1 MRLKLN
7 FRGPRLGTKLALMGL
22 ALLVVPWFSYL
33 QLVEMERLLI
43 QGQSQAQLLTAEG
56 ISTLFNGR
64 EDLFNDLPVTLEDF
78 EALYAEPL
86 ENTIRLD
93 GDAEDWGKASEQE
106 YLAFGSGDWQDS
118 DFRLLLGERSDY
130 LYVHMHIKDE
140 QLVYRDPDFLRLDN
154 ADHIRLN
161 YIGAGGEDGR
171 MSLVFGATNVLT
183 GFAMDEQWRY
193 AATGDA
199 DNRVQGVL
207 RPLTVAGVGAADGGP
222 SQEVALEFRIP
233 LSLLG
238 SRQYFGL
245 TFVDVDD
252 PLQRQVVRST
262 QTLPKEANQNFN
274 LVVLRTPEVR
284 NIVQG
289 LGYSGAKILV
299 IDSLQRVRAEVGATR
314 KPTSEDESGLQFGMV
329 TRQLTVAGDFIGSL
343 SQQLLNTAPDPG
355 TGQTEASVNQRERAV
370 EVSLAGDPIALR
382 NPVSTNEELIL
393 AAHPIVSADQV
404 IGTVVVEQNIDDILR
419 FQRTAL
425 EQVLLLTLLSLL
437 AIFLALIAFAGRLAW
452 RIRNLRQEASSAIDA
467 RGRLRRGGLS
477 NEMNAGDEIG
487 DLARSVSN
495 MLEKLK
501 QHNGFLENMP
511 RTLRH
516 EINNPLNTLSTSLQ
530 NLAEEH
536 PGIDSSKYLESA
548 KRGVHRIGSIVQ
560 NLADAANL
568 EEALEAEELEE
579 IDLNELLAS
588 YVANCGASHDKV
600 SFEYSGSNNPAI
612 VLVSDFRI
620 EQMLDKL
627 VDNAVDFH
635 RSDTP
640 IRVHLECFGD
650 IVQIAVANRGPA
662 LPEAKLQ
669 SIFDSMVSHRG
680 PDNRLHFG
688 LGLHVVRIIAEH
700 HGGTAMAVNLEDRSG
715 VALLIRLP
723 LVNPI
728 LDGAPIRAESRGNAG

>member
-314 KPTSEDESGLQFGMV
+314 KPTSEEESGLQFGMV

-467 RGRLRRGGLS
+467 RGRLRRGGLL

-588 YVANCGASHDKV
+588 YVANCGASHNKV

>member
-1 MRLKLN
+1 MAFKLN

-64 EDLFNDLPVTLEDF
+64 EDLFNDLPVALEDF
-78 EALYAEPL
+78 EPLYAQPL

-93 GDAEDWGKASEQE
+93 ASADDWGQTDDRN
-106 YLAFGSGDWQDS
+106 YLQFGTSSGNQDA
-118 DFRLLLGERSDY
+118 DFTLMLGERSDY
-130 LYVHMHIKDE
+130 LYAHMRVQDNR
-140 QLVYRDPDFLRLDN
+140 LVYRDPDYLRLDN

-161 YIGAGGEDGR
+161 FIGADGRDGR
-171 MSLVFGATNVLT
+171 MSLVFDPSDVVT
-183 GFAMDEQWRY
+183 GFSMDEQWRY
-193 AATGDA
+193 AATGSA
-199 DNRVQGVL
+199 DNRIQGVL
-207 RPLTVAGVGAADGGP
+207 RRVEGVNA
-222 SQEVALEFRIP
+222 VALEFRIP

-245 TFVDVDD
+245 TYVDVDD
-252 PLQRQVVRST
+252 ELQRDILRVT
-262 QTLPKEANQNFN
+262 QTLPPEATQSFN

-289 LGYSGAKILV
+289 LGYSGAKIVV
-299 IDSLQRVRAEVGATR
+299 IDNQRRVRAEVGATR
-314 KPTSEDESGLQFGMV
+314 LAAVEDDSSTQMGSL
-329 TRQLTVAGDFIGSL
+329 TRQLTRVGDFIRAFFVSL
-343 SQQLLNTAPDPG
+343 SGEPGAPDG
-355 TGQTEASVNQRERAV
+355 VGGDAGEAEDESPSDRAIRL
-370 EVSLAGDPIALR
+370 SLQGDPIALR
-382 NPVSTNEELIL
+382 NPLVSGEEIIL
-393 AAHPIVSADQV
+393 AAHPIVSSDQV
-404 IGTVVVEQNIDDILR
+404 IGTVIVEQNIDDILR

-425 EQVLLLTLLSLL
+425 EQVLLLSLLSLF

-452 RIRNLRQEASSAIDA
+452 RIRNLRREASAAIDV
-467 RGRLRRGGLS
+467 RGRLRRGGLL

-501 QHNGFLENMP
+501 QHNSFLENMP

-530 NLAEEH
+530 NLADEH
-536 PGIDSSKYLESA
+536 PGIDDSKYLESA
-548 KRGVHRIGSIVQ
+548 KRGVNRIGSIVQ

-568 EEALEAEELEE
+568 EEALEAEELEN

-588 YVANCGASHDKV
+588 YVANCGSSHVGV
-600 SFEYSGSNNPAI
+600 SFQYKGSPAP
-612 VLVSDFRI
+612 VHALVSDFRI

-627 VDNAVDFH
+627 IDNAVDFH
-635 RSDTP
+635 RVGTP
-640 IRVHLECFGD
+640 IRVQLECYGD
-650 IVQIAVANRGPA
+650 LLQIVVANRGAA
-662 LPEAKLQ
+662 LSEERLHT
-669 SIFDSMVSHRG
+669 IFDSMVSHRG

-700 HGGTAMAVNLEDRSG
+700 HGGTVSAINLADASG
-715 VALLIRLP
+715 VAFIVRLP
-723 LVNPI
+723 MANSLSDRMGDQAPI
-728 LDGAPIRAESRGNAG
+728 LTAER

>member
-1 MRLKLN
+1 MAFKLN

-64 EDLFNDLPVTLEDF
+64 EDLFNDLPVALEDF
-78 EALYAEPL
+78 EPLYAQPL

-93 GDAEDWGKASEQE
+93 GSADDWGQTDDRN
-106 YLAFGSGDWQDS
+106 YLQFGTSSGNQDA
-118 DFRLLLGERSDY
+118 DFTLMLGERSDY
-130 LYVHMHIKDE
+130 LYAHMRVQDNR
-140 QLVYRDPDFLRLDN
+140 LVYRDPDYLRLDN

-161 YIGAGGEDGR
+161 FIGADGRDGR
-171 MSLVFGATNVLT
+171 MSLVFDPSNVVT
-183 GFAMDEQWRY
+183 GFSMDEQWRY
-193 AATGDA
+193 AATGSA
-199 DNRVQGVL
+199 DNRIQGVL
-207 RPLTVAGVGAADGGP
+207 RRVEGMNAV
-222 SQEVALEFRIP
+222 VLEFRIP

-245 TFVDVDD
+245 TYVDVDD
-252 PLQRQVVRST
+252 ELQRDILRVT
-262 QTLPKEANQNFN
+262 QTLPPEATQSFN

-289 LGYSGAKILV
+289 LGYSGAKIVV
-299 IDSLQRVRAEVGATR
+299 IDNQRRVRAEVGATR
-314 KPTSEDESGLQFGMV
+314 LAAVEDDSSTQMGSL
-329 TRQLTVAGDFIGSL
+329 TRQLTRVGDFIRAFFVSL
-343 SQQLLNTAPDPG
+343 SGEPVALDGIGGDAG
-355 TGQTEASVNQRERAV
+355 EAEDESPSDRAIRL
-370 EVSLAGDPIALR
+370 SLQGDPIALR
-382 NPVSTNEELIL
+382 NPLVSGEEIIL
-393 AAHPIVSADQV
+393 AAHPIVSSDQV
-404 IGTVVVEQNIDDILR
+404 IGTVIVEQNIDDILR

-425 EQVLLLTLLSLL
+425 EQVLLLSLLSLF

-452 RIRNLRQEASSAIDA
+452 RIRNLRREASAAIDV
-467 RGRLRRGGLS
+467 RGRLRRGGLL

-501 QHNGFLENMP
+501 QHNSFLENMP

-530 NLAEEH
+530 NLADEH
-536 PGIDSSKYLESA
+536 PGIDDSKYLESA
-548 KRGVHRIGSIVQ
+548 KRGVNRIGSIVQ

-568 EEALEAEELEE
+568 EEALEAEELEN

-588 YVANCGASHDKV
+588 YVANCGSSHVGV
-600 SFEYSGSNNPAI
+600 SFQYKGSPAP
-612 VLVSDFRI
+612 VHALVSDFRI

-627 VDNAVDFH
+627 IDNAVDFH
-635 RSDTP
+635 RAGTP
-640 IRVHLECFGD
+640 IRVQLECYGD
-650 IVQIAVANRGPA
+650 LLQIVVANRGAA
-662 LPEAKLQ
+662 LSEERLHT
-669 SIFDSMVSHRG
+669 IFDSMVSHRG

-700 HGGTAMAVNLEDRSG
+700 HGGTVSAINLADASG
-715 VALLIRLP
+715 VAFVVRLP
-723 LVNPI
+723 MANSLGDRMGDQAPI
-728 LDGAPIRAESRGNAG
+728 LTAER

>member
-1 MRLKLN
+1 MAFKLN

-64 EDLFNDLPVTLEDF
+64 EDLFNDLPVALEDF
-78 EALYAEPL
+78 EPLYAQPL

-93 GDAEDWGKASEQE
+93 GSADDWGQTDDRN
-106 YLAFGSGDWQDS
+106 YLQFGTSSGNQDA
-118 DFRLLLGERSDY
+118 DFTLMLGERSDY
-130 LYVHMHIKDE
+130 LYAHMRVQDNR
-140 QLVYRDPDFLRLDN
+140 LVYRDPDYLRLDN

-161 YIGAGGEDGR
+161 FIGADGRDGR
-171 MSLVFGATNVLT
+171 MSLVFDPSDVVT
-183 GFAMDEQWRY
+183 GFSMDEQWRY
-193 AATGDA
+193 AATGSA
-199 DNRVQGVL
+199 DNRIQGVL
-207 RPLTVAGVGAADGGP
+207 RRVEGMNAV
-222 SQEVALEFRIP
+222 VLEFRIP

-245 TFVDVDD
+245 TYVDVDD
-252 PLQRQVVRST
+252 ELQRDILRVT
-262 QTLPKEANQNFN
+262 QTLPPEATQSFN

-289 LGYSGAKILV
+289 LGYSGAKIVV
-299 IDSLQRVRAEVGATR
+299 IDNQRRVRAEVGATR
-314 KPTSEDESGLQFGMV
+314 LAAVEDDSSTQMGSL
-329 TRQLTVAGDFIGSL
+329 TRQLTRVGDFIRAFFVSL
-343 SQQLLNTAPDPG
+343 SGEPVAPDG
-355 TGQTEASVNQRERAV
+355 IGGDAGEAEDESPSDRAIRL
-370 EVSLAGDPIALR
+370 SLQGDPIALR
-382 NPVSTNEELIL
+382 NPLVTGEEIIL
-393 AAHPIVSADQV
+393 AAHPIVSSDQV
-404 IGTVVVEQNIDDILR
+404 IGTVIVEQNIDDILR

-425 EQVLLLTLLSLL
+425 EQVLLLSLLSLF

-452 RIRNLRQEASSAIDA
+452 RIRNLRREASAAIDV
-467 RGRLRRGGLS
+467 RGRLRRGGLL

-501 QHNGFLENMP
+501 QHNSFLENMP

-530 NLAEEH
+530 NLADEH
-536 PGIDSSKYLESA
+536 PGIDDSKYLESA
-548 KRGVHRIGSIVQ
+548 KRGVNRIGSIVQ

-568 EEALEAEELEE
+568 EEALEAEELEN

-588 YVANCGASHDKV
+588 YVANCGSSHVGV
-600 SFEYSGSNNPAI
+600 SFQYKGSPAP
-612 VLVSDFRI
+612 VHALVSDFRI

-627 VDNAVDFH
+627 IDNAVDFH
-635 RSDTP
+635 RAGTP
-640 IRVHLECFGD
+640 IRVQLECYGD
-650 IVQIAVANRGPA
+650 LLQIVVANRGAA
-662 LPEAKLQ
+662 LSEERLHT
-669 SIFDSMVSHRG
+669 IFDSMVSHRG

-700 HGGTAMAVNLEDRSG
+700 HGGTVSAINLADASG
-715 VALLIRLP
+715 VAFVVRLP
-723 LVNPI
+723 MANSLGDRMGDQAPI
-728 LDGAPIRAESRGNAG
+728 LTAER

>member
-1 MRLKLN
+1 MAFKLN

-64 EDLFNDLPVTLEDF
+64 EDLFNDLPVALEDF
-78 EALYAEPL
+78 EPLYAQPL

-93 GDAEDWGKASEQE
+93 GSADDWGQTDDRD
-106 YLAFGSGDWQDS
+106 YLQFGSSSGDQDA
-118 DFRLLLGERSDY
+118 DFTLMLGERSDY
-130 LYVHMHIKDE
+130 LYAHMRVQDSR
-140 QLVYRDPDFLRLDN
+140 LVYRDPDYLRLDN

-161 YIGAGGEDGR
+161 FIGADGRDGR
-171 MSLVFGATNVLT
+171 MSLVFDPSDVVT
-183 GFAMDEQWRY
+183 GFSMDEQWRY
-193 AATGDA
+193 AATGSA
-199 DNRVQGVL
+199 DNRIQGVL
-207 RPLTVAGVGAADGGP
+207 RRVEGVNA
-222 SQEVALEFRIP
+222 VVVEFRIP

-245 TFVDVDD
+245 TYVDVDD
-252 PLQRQVVRST
+252 ELQRDILRVT
-262 QTLPKEANQNFN
+262 QTLPPEATQSFN

-289 LGYSGAKILV
+289 LGYSGAKIVV
-299 IDSLQRVRAEVGATR
+299 IDNQRRVRAEVGATR
-314 KPTSEDESGLQFGMV
+314 LAVVEDDSPTQMGSL
-329 TRQLTVAGDFIGSL
+329 TRQLTRVGDFIRTFFVSL
-343 SQQLLNTAPDPG
+343 SGEPVKSNG
-355 TGQTEASVNQRERAV
+355 IGGVVGEAEDESPSDRAIRL
-370 EVSLAGDPIALR
+370 SLQGDPIALR
-382 NPVSTNEELIL
+382 NPLVSGEEIIL
-393 AAHPIVSADQV
+393 AAHPIVSSDQV
-404 IGTVVVEQNIDDILR
+404 IGTVIVEQNIDDILR

-425 EQVLLLTLLSLL
+425 EQVLLLSLLSLF

-452 RIRNLRQEASSAIDA
+452 RIRNLRQEASAAIDV
-467 RGRLRRGGLS
+467 RGRLRRGGLL

-501 QHNGFLENMP
+501 QHNSFLENMP

-530 NLAEEH
+530 NLADEH
-536 PGIDSSKYLESA
+536 PGIDDSKYLESA
-548 KRGVHRIGSIVQ
+548 KRGVNRIGAIVQ

-568 EEALEAEELEE
+568 EEALEAEELEN

-588 YVANCGASHDKV
+588 YVANCGSSHAGV
-600 SFEYSGSNNPAI
+600 SFQYKGSPAP
-612 VLVSDFRI
+612 VHALVSDFRI

-627 VDNAVDFH
+627 IDNAVDFH
-635 RSDTP
+635 RAGTP
-640 IRVHLECFGD
+640 IRVQLECYGD
-650 IVQIAVANRGPA
+650 LLQIVVANRGAA
-662 LPEAKLQ
+662 LSQERLRT
-669 SIFDSMVSHRG
+669 IFDSMVSHRG

-700 HGGTAMAVNLEDRSG
+700 HGGTVSAVNLADASG
-715 VALLIRLP
+715 VAFVVRLP
-723 LVNPI
+723 LSEALGDRMGDQSPI
-728 LDGAPIRAESRGNAG
+728 LTAER

>member
-1 MRLKLN
+1 MAFKLN

-64 EDLFNDLPVTLEDF
+64 EDLFNDLPVALEDF
-78 EALYAEPL
+78 EPLYAQPL

-93 GDAEDWGKASEQE
+93 GSADDWGQTDDRN
-106 YLAFGSGDWQDS
+106 YLQFGTSSGNQDA
-118 DFRLLLGERSDY
+118 DFTLMLGERSDY
-130 LYVHMHIKDE
+130 LYAHMRVQDNR
-140 QLVYRDPDFLRLDN
+140 LVYRDPDYLRLDN

-161 YIGAGGEDGR
+161 FIGADGRDGR
-171 MSLVFGATNVLT
+171 MSLVFDPSDVVT
-183 GFAMDEQWRY
+183 GFSMDEQWRY
-193 AATGDA
+193 AATGSA
-199 DNRVQGVL
+199 DNRIQGVL
-207 RPLTVAGVGAADGGP
+207 RRVEGMNAV
-222 SQEVALEFRIP
+222 VLEFRIP

-245 TFVDVDD
+245 TYVDVDD
-252 PLQRQVVRST
+252 ELQRDILRVT
-262 QTLPKEANQNFN
+262 QTLPPEATQSFN

-289 LGYSGAKILV
+289 LGYSGAKIVV
-299 IDSLQRVRAEVGATR
+299 IDNQRRVRAEVGATR
-314 KPTSEDESGLQFGMV
+314 LAAVEDDSSTQMGSL
-329 TRQLTVAGDFIGSL
+329 TRQLTRVGDFIRRFFVSL
-343 SQQLLNTAPDPG
+343 SGEPVAPDG
-355 TGQTEASVNQRERAV
+355 IGGDAGEAEDESPSDRAIRL
-370 EVSLAGDPIALR
+370 SLQGDPIALR
-382 NPVSTNEELIL
+382 NPLVSGEEIIL
-393 AAHPIVSADQV
+393 AAHPIVSSDQV
-404 IGTVVVEQNIDDILR
+404 IGTVIVEQNIDDILR

-425 EQVLLLTLLSLL
+425 EQVLLLSLLSLF

-452 RIRNLRQEASSAIDA
+452 RIRNLRREASAAIDV
-467 RGRLRRGGLS
+467 RGRLRRGGLL

-501 QHNGFLENMP
+501 QHNSFLENMP

-530 NLAEEH
+530 NLADEH
-536 PGIDSSKYLESA
+536 PGIDDSKYLESA
-548 KRGVHRIGSIVQ
+548 KRGVNRIGSIVQ

-568 EEALEAEELEE
+568 EEALEAEELEN

-588 YVANCGASHDKV
+588 YVANCGSSHVGV
-600 SFEYSGSNNPAI
+600 SFQYKGSPAP
-612 VLVSDFRI
+612 VHALVSDFRI

-627 VDNAVDFH
+627 IDNAVDFH
-635 RSDTP
+635 RTGTP
-640 IRVHLECFGD
+640 IRVQLECYGD
-650 IVQIAVANRGPA
+650 LLQIVVANRGAA
-662 LPEAKLQ
+662 LSEERLHT
-669 SIFDSMVSHRG
+669 IFDSMVSHRG

-700 HGGTAMAVNLEDRSG
+700 HGGTVSAINLADASG
-715 VALLIRLP
+715 VAFVVRLP
-723 LVNPI
+723 MANSLGDRMGDQAPI
-728 LDGAPIRAESRGNAG
+728 LTAER

>member
-1 MRLKLN
+1 MKLKLN
-7 FRGPRLGTKLALMGL
+7 LRGPRLGTKLALMGL

-64 EDLFNDLPVTLEDF
+64 EDLFNDLPVNLEDF
-78 EALYAEPL
+78 EPLYAQPL
-86 ENTIRLD
+86 GNTIRLD
-93 GDAEDWGKASEQE
+93 GSAEDWGKGAEQE
-106 YLAFGSGDWQDS
+106 ALTFGSGSWQDS
-118 DFRLLLGERSDY
+118 DLQLLLGERSDF
-130 LYVHMHIKDE
+130 LYVHMRIKDDR
-140 QLVYRDPDFLRLDN
+140 LVYRNPEFLRLDN

-161 YIGAGGEDGR
+161 YIGAGGEEGR
-171 MSLVFGATNVLT
+171 MALVFEDSNVIT

-207 RPLTVAGVGAADGGP
+207 RRQPAATEGSTTNALPRELT
-222 SQEVALEFRIP
+222 LEFRIP

-238 SRQYFGL
+238 SRQFFGL

-314 KPTSEDESGLQFGMV
+314 KSSPADDNDLRFGAV
-329 TRQLTVAGDFIGSL
+329 TRQLTAAGDFIGSL
-343 SQQLLNTAPDPG
+343 LHTAAAQESQ
-355 TGQTEASVNQRERAV
+355 ASEPNNQREKAV
-370 EVSLAGDPIALR
+370 RVSLAGDPIALR
-382 NPVSTNEELIL
+382 NPVSNNEELIL

-404 IGTVVVEQNIDDILR
+404 IGAVIVEQNIDDILR
-419 FQRTAL
+419 FQRSAL

-452 RIRNLRQEASSAIDA
+452 RIRNLRREASSAIDA
-467 RGRLRRGGLS
+467 RGRLRRGRLL
-477 NEMNAGDEIG
+477 NEMNSGDEIG

-530 NLAEEH
+530 NLADEH
-536 PGIDSSKYLESA
+536 PSIDSSKYLESA
-548 KRGVHRIGSIVQ
+548 KRGVNRIGAIVQ

-579 IDLNELLAS
+579 IDLNLLLSS
-588 YVANCGASHDKV
+588 YVANCDASHTGV
-600 SFEYSGSNNPAI
+600 SFQYSGTDAPAL
-612 VLVSDFRI
+612 VLVSDFRV

-640 IRVHLECFGD
+640 IRVHLECYGD
-650 IVQIAVANRGPA
+650 IAQIAVANRGPA

-700 HGGTAMAVNLEDRSG
+700 HGGTAMAMNLEDRSG
-715 VALLIRLP
+715 VVLLIRLP
-723 LVNPI
+723 LVTPM
-728 LDGAPIRAESRGNAG
+728 LGSAPITSEPRDSAA

>member
-1 MRLKLN
+1 MAFKLN

-64 EDLFNDLPVTLEDF
+64 EDLFNDLPVALEDF
-78 EALYAEPL
+78 EPLYAQPL

-93 GDAEDWGKASEQE
+93 GSADDWGQTDDRN
-106 YLAFGSGDWQDS
+106 YLQFGTSSGNQDA
-118 DFRLLLGERSDY
+118 DFTLMLGERSDY
-130 LYVHMHIKDE
+130 LYAHMRVQDNR
-140 QLVYRDPDFLRLDN
+140 LVYRDPDYLRLDN

-161 YIGAGGEDGR
+161 FIGADGRDGR
-171 MSLVFGATNVLT
+171 MSLVFDPSDVVT
-183 GFAMDEQWRY
+183 GFSMDEQWRY
-193 AATGDA
+193 AATGSA
-199 DNRVQGVL
+199 DNRIQGVL
-207 RPLTVAGVGAADGGP
+207 RRVEGVNA
-222 SQEVALEFRIP
+222 VALEFRIP

-245 TFVDVDD
+245 TYVDVDD
-252 PLQRQVVRST
+252 ELQRDILRVT
-262 QTLPKEANQNFN
+262 QTLPPEATQSFN

-289 LGYSGAKILV
+289 LGYSGAKIVV
-299 IDSLQRVRAEVGATR
+299 IDNQRRVRAEVGATR
-314 KPTSEDESGLQFGMV
+314 RAAVEDDSSTQMGSL
-329 TRQLTVAGDFIGSL
+329 TRQLTRVGDFIRAFFVSL
-343 SQQLLNTAPDPG
+343 SGEPGAPDG
-355 TGQTEASVNQRERAV
+355 VGGDAGEAEDESPSDRAIRL
-370 EVSLAGDPIALR
+370 SLQGDPIALR
-382 NPVSTNEELIL
+382 NPLVSGEEIIL
-393 AAHPIVSADQV
+393 AAHPIVSSDQV
-404 IGTVVVEQNIDDILR
+404 IGTVIVEQNIDDILR

-425 EQVLLLTLLSLL
+425 EQVLLLSLLSLF

-452 RIRNLRQEASSAIDA
+452 RIRNLRREASAAIDV
-467 RGRLRRGGLS
+467 RGRLRRGGLL

-501 QHNGFLENMP
+501 QHNSFLENMP

-530 NLAEEH
+530 NLADEH
-536 PGIDSSKYLESA
+536 PGIDDSKYLESA
-548 KRGVHRIGSIVQ
+548 KRGVNRIGSIVQ

-568 EEALEAEELEE
+568 EEALEAEELEN

-588 YVANCGASHDKV
+588 YVANCGSSHVGV
-600 SFEYSGSNNPAI
+600 SFQYKGSPAP
-612 VLVSDFRI
+612 VHALVSDFRI

-627 VDNAVDFH
+627 IDNAVDFH
-635 RSDTP
+635 RAGTP
-640 IRVHLECFGD
+640 IRVQLECYGD
-650 IVQIAVANRGPA
+650 LLQIVVANRGAA
-662 LPEAKLQ
+662 LSEERLHT
-669 SIFDSMVSHRG
+669 IFDSMVSHRG

-700 HGGTAMAVNLEDRSG
+700 HGGTVSANNLADASG
-715 VALLIRLP
+715 VAFVVRLP
-723 LVNPI
+723 MANSLSDRMGDQAPI
-728 LDGAPIRAESRGNAG
+728 LTAER

>member
-1 MRLKLN
+1 MAFKLN

-64 EDLFNDLPVTLEDF
+64 EDLFNDLPVALEDF
-78 EALYAEPL
+78 EPLYAQPL
-86 ENTIRLD
+86 GNTIRLD
-93 GDAEDWGKASEQE
+93 GSADDWGQTDDRN
-106 YLAFGSGDWQDS
+106 YLQFGTSSGDQDS
-118 DFRLLLGERSDY
+118 DFALMLGERSDY
-130 LYVHMHIKDE
+130 LYAHMRVQDNR
-140 QLVYRDPDFLRLDN
+140 LVYRDPDYLRLDN

-161 YIGAGGEDGR
+161 FIGADGRDGR
-171 MSLVFGATNVLT
+171 MSLVFDQSDVVT
-183 GFAMDEQWRY
+183 GFSMDEQWRY
-193 AATGDA
+193 AATGSA
-199 DNRVQGVL
+199 DNRIQGVL
-207 RPLTVAGVGAADGGP
+207 RRVEGVNV
-222 SQEVALEFRIP
+222 VALEFRIP

-245 TFVDVDD
+245 TYVDVDD
-252 PLQRQVVRST
+252 ELQRDILRVT
-262 QTLPKEANQNFN
+262 QTLPPEATQSFN

-289 LGYSGAKILV
+289 LGYSGAKIVV
-299 IDSLQRVRAEVGATR
+299 IDNQRRVRAEVGATR
-314 KPTSEDESGLQFGMV
+314 LAAVEDDSSTQIGSL
-329 TRQLTVAGDFIGSL
+329 TRQLTRVGDFIRTFFISL
-343 SQQLLNTAPDPG
+343 SGEPVAPDG
-355 TGQTEASVNQRERAV
+355 IGGEASEAEDESASDRAIRL
-370 EVSLAGDPIALR
+370 SLQGDPIALR
-382 NPVSTNEELIL
+382 NPLVSGEEIIL
-393 AAHPIVSADQV
+393 AAHPIVSSDQV
-404 IGTVVVEQNIDDILR
+404 IGTVIVEQNIDDILR

-425 EQVLLLTLLSLL
+425 EQVLLLSLLSLF

-452 RIRNLRQEASSAIDA
+452 RIRNLRREASAAIDV
-467 RGRLRRGGLS
+467 RGRLRRGGLL

-501 QHNGFLENMP
+501 QHNSFLENMP

-530 NLAEEH
+530 NLADEH
-536 PGIDSSKYLESA
+536 PDIDDSKYLESA
-548 KRGVHRIGSIVQ
+548 KRGVNRIGSIVQ

-568 EEALEAEELEE
+568 EEALEAEEFEN

-588 YVANCGASHDKV
+588 YVANCGSSHVGV
-600 SFEYSGSNNPAI
+600 SFQYKGSLAP
-612 VLVSDFRI
+612 VHSLVSDFRI

-627 VDNAVDFH
+627 IDNAVDFH
-635 RSDTP
+635 RAGTP
-640 IRVHLECFGD
+640 IRVQLECYGD
-650 IVQIAVANRGPA
+650 LLQIVVANRGAA
-662 LPEAKLQ
+662 LSEERLHT
-669 SIFDSMVSHRG
+669 IFDSMVSHRG

-700 HGGTAMAVNLEDRSG
+700 HGGTVSALNLGDASG
-715 VALLIRLP
+715 VAFIVRLP
-723 LVNPI
+723 LANALGDRTGDQAPI
-728 LDGAPIRAESRGNAG
+728 LTTER

>member
-1 MRLKLN
+1 MAFKLN

-64 EDLFNDLPVTLEDF
+64 EDLFNDLPVALEDF
-78 EALYAEPL
+78 EPLYAQPL

-93 GDAEDWGKASEQE
+93 GSADDWGQTDDRN
-106 YLAFGSGDWQDS
+106 YLQFGTSSGNQDA
-118 DFRLLLGERSDY
+118 DFTLMLGERSDY
-130 LYVHMHIKDE
+130 LYAHMRVQDNR
-140 QLVYRDPDFLRLDN
+140 LVYRDPDYLRLDN

-161 YIGAGGEDGR
+161 FIGADGRDGR
-171 MSLVFGATNVLT
+171 MSLVFDPSDVVT
-183 GFAMDEQWRY
+183 GFSMDEQWRY
-193 AATGDA
+193 AATGSA
-199 DNRVQGVL
+199 DNRIQGVL
-207 RPLTVAGVGAADGGP
+207 RRVEGMNAV
-222 SQEVALEFRIP
+222 VLEFRIP

-245 TFVDVDD
+245 TYVDVDD
-252 PLQRQVVRST
+252 ELQRDILRVT
-262 QTLPKEANQNFN
+262 QTLPPEATQSFN

-289 LGYSGAKILV
+289 LGYSGAKIVV
-299 IDSLQRVRAEVGATR
+299 IDNQRRVRAEVGATR
-314 KPTSEDESGLQFGMV
+314 LAAVEDDSSTQMGSL
-329 TRQLTVAGDFIGSL
+329 TRQLTRVGDFIRRFFVSL
-343 SQQLLNTAPDPG
+343 SGEPVAPDG
-355 TGQTEASVNQRERAV
+355 VGGDAGEAEDESPSDRAIRL
-370 EVSLAGDPIALR
+370 SLQGDPIALR
-382 NPVSTNEELIL
+382 NPLVSGEEIIL
-393 AAHPIVSADQV
+393 AAHPIVSSDQV
-404 IGTVVVEQNIDDILR
+404 IGTVIVEQNIDDILR

-425 EQVLLLTLLSLL
+425 EQVLLLSLLSLF

-452 RIRNLRQEASSAIDA
+452 RIRNLRREASAAIDV
-467 RGRLRRGGLS
+467 RGRLRRGGLL

-501 QHNGFLENMP
+501 QHNSFLENMP

-530 NLAEEH
+530 NLADEH
-536 PGIDSSKYLESA
+536 PGIDDSKYLESA
-548 KRGVHRIGSIVQ
+548 KRGVNRIGSIVQ

-568 EEALEAEELEE
+568 EEALEAEELEN

-588 YVANCGASHDKV
+588 YVANCGSSHVGV
-600 SFEYSGSNNPAI
+600 SFQYKGSPAP
-612 VLVSDFRI
+612 VHALVSDFRI

-627 VDNAVDFH
+627 IDNAVDFH
-635 RSDTP
+635 RVGTP
-640 IRVHLECFGD
+640 IRVQLECYGD
-650 IVQIAVANRGPA
+650 LLQIVVANRGAA
-662 LPEAKLQ
+662 LSEERLHT
-669 SIFDSMVSHRG
+669 IFDSMVSHRG

-700 HGGTAMAVNLEDRSG
+700 HGGTVSAINLADASG
-715 VALLIRLP
+715 VAFVVRLP
-723 LVNPI
+723 IADSLSDRVGDQAPI
-728 LDGAPIRAESRGNAG
+728 LTAER

>member
-1 MRLKLN
+1 
-7 FRGPRLGTKLALMGL
+7 MGL

-314 KPTSEDESGLQFGMV
+314 KPTSEEESGLQFGMV

-467 RGRLRRGGLS
+467 RGRLRRGGLL

-662 LPEAKLQ
+662 LPEAKLL

-728 LDGAPIRAESRGNAG
+728 LGGYPIRAESRGNAS

>member
-1 MRLKLN
+1 MAFKLN
-7 FRGPRLGTKLALMGL
+7 FRGPKLGTKLALMGL

-64 EDLFNDLPVTLEDF
+64 EDLFNDLPVALEDF
-78 EALYAEPL
+78 EPLYAQPL

-93 GDAEDWGKASEQE
+93 GSADDWGQTDDRN
-106 YLAFGSGDWQDS
+106 YLQFGTSSRDQDA
-118 DFRLLLGERSDY
+118 DFALMLGERSDY
-130 LYVHMHIKDE
+130 LYAHMRVQDNR
-140 QLVYRDPDFLRLDN
+140 LVYRDPDYLRLDN

-161 YIGAGGEDGR
+161 FIGADGRDGR
-171 MSLVFGATNVLT
+171 MSLVFDPSDVVT
-183 GFAMDEQWRY
+183 GFSMDEQWRY
-193 AATGDA
+193 AATGSA
-199 DNRVQGVL
+199 DNRIQGVL
-207 RPLTVAGVGAADGGP
+207 RRVEGVNV
-222 SQEVALEFRIP
+222 VALEFRIP

-245 TFVDVDD
+245 TYVDVDD
-252 PLQRQVVRST
+252 ELQRDILRVT
-262 QTLPKEANQNFN
+262 QTLPPEATQSFN

-289 LGYSGAKILV
+289 LGYSGAKIVV
-299 IDSLQRVRAEVGATR
+299 IDNQRRVRAEVGATR
-314 KPTSEDESGLQFGMV
+314 LAAVEDDSSTQMGSL
-329 TRQLTVAGDFIGSL
+329 TRQLTRVGDFIRTFFVSL
-343 SQQLLNTAPDPG
+343 SSEPVASDG
-355 TGQTEASVNQRERAV
+355 IGDEASQAEDESPSDRAIRL
-370 EVSLAGDPIALR
+370 SLQGDPIALR
-382 NPVSTNEELIL
+382 NPLVSGEEIIL
-393 AAHPIVSADQV
+393 AAHPIVSSDQV
-404 IGTVVVEQNIDDILR
+404 IGTVIVEQNIDDILR

-425 EQVLLLTLLSLL
+425 EQVLLLSLLSLF

-452 RIRNLRQEASSAIDA
+452 RIRNLRQEASAAIDV
-467 RGRLRRGGLS
+467 RGRLRRGGLL

-501 QHNGFLENMP
+501 QHNSFLENMP

-530 NLAEEH
+530 NLADEH
-536 PGIDSSKYLESA
+536 PGIDDSKYLESA
-548 KRGVHRIGSIVQ
+548 KRGVNRIGSIVQ

-568 EEALEAEELEE
+568 EEALEAEELEN

-588 YVANCGASHDKV
+588 YVANCGSSHVGV
-600 SFEYSGSNNPAI
+600 SFQYKGSPAP
-612 VLVSDFRI
+612 VHSLVSDFRI

-627 VDNAVDFH
+627 IDNAVDFH
-635 RSDTP
+635 RAGTP
-640 IRVHLECFGD
+640 IRVQLECYGD
-650 IVQIAVANRGPA
+650 LLQIVVANRGAA
-662 LPEAKLQ
+662 LSEERLHT
-669 SIFDSMVSHRG
+669 IFDSMVSHRG

-700 HGGTAMAVNLEDRSG
+700 HGGTVSAINLADASG
-715 VALLIRLP
+715 VAFVVRLP
-723 LVNPI
+723 MVNSLSDRTGDQAPI
-728 LDGAPIRAESRGNAG
+728 LTAER

>member
-1 MRLKLN
+1 MAFKLN

-64 EDLFNDLPVTLEDF
+64 EDLFNDLPVALEDF
-78 EALYAEPL
+78 EPLYAQPL

-93 GDAEDWGKASEQE
+93 GSADDWGQTDDRN
-106 YLAFGSGDWQDS
+106 YLQFGTSSGNQDA
-118 DFRLLLGERSDY
+118 DFTLMLGERSDY
-130 LYVHMHIKDE
+130 LYAHMRVQDNR
-140 QLVYRDPDFLRLDN
+140 LVYRDPDYLRLDN

-161 YIGAGGEDGR
+161 FIGADGRDGR
-171 MSLVFGATNVLT
+171 MSLVFDPSDVVT
-183 GFAMDEQWRY
+183 GFSMDEQWRY
-193 AATGDA
+193 AATGSA
-199 DNRVQGVL
+199 DNRIQGVL
-207 RPLTVAGVGAADGGP
+207 RRVEGVNA
-222 SQEVALEFRIP
+222 VALEFRIP

-245 TFVDVDD
+245 TYVDVDD
-252 PLQRQVVRST
+252 ELQRDILRVT
-262 QTLPKEANQNFN
+262 QTLPPEATQSFN

-289 LGYSGAKILV
+289 LGYSGAKIVV
-299 IDSLQRVRAEVGATR
+299 IDNQRRVRAEVGATR
-314 KPTSEDESGLQFGMV
+314 LAAVEDDSSTQMGSL
-329 TRQLTVAGDFIGSL
+329 TRQLTRVGDFIRRFFVSL
-343 SQQLLNTAPDPG
+343 SGEPVAPDG
-355 TGQTEASVNQRERAV
+355 IGGDAGETEDESPSDRAIRL
-370 EVSLAGDPIALR
+370 SLQGDPIALR
-382 NPVSTNEELIL
+382 NPLVSGEEIIL
-393 AAHPIVSADQV
+393 AAHPIVSSDQV
-404 IGTVVVEQNIDDILR
+404 IGTVIVEQNIDDILR

-425 EQVLLLTLLSLL
+425 EQVLLLSLLSLF

-452 RIRNLRQEASSAIDA
+452 RIRNLRREASAAIDV
-467 RGRLRRGGLS
+467 RGRLRRGGLL

-501 QHNGFLENMP
+501 QHNSFLENMP

-530 NLAEEH
+530 NLADEH
-536 PGIDSSKYLESA
+536 PGIDDSKYLESA
-548 KRGVHRIGSIVQ
+548 KRGVNRIGSIVQ

-568 EEALEAEELEE
+568 EEALEAEELEN

-588 YVANCGASHDKV
+588 YVANCGSSHVGV
-600 SFEYSGSNNPAI
+600 SFQYKGSPAP
-612 VLVSDFRI
+612 VHALVSDFRI

-627 VDNAVDFH
+627 IDNAVDFH
-635 RSDTP
+635 RVGTP
-640 IRVHLECFGD
+640 IRVQLECYGD
-650 IVQIAVANRGPA
+650 LLQIVVANRGAA
-662 LPEAKLQ
+662 LSEERLHT
-669 SIFDSMVSHRG
+669 IFDSMVSHRG

-700 HGGTAMAVNLEDRSG
+700 HGGTVSAINLADASG
-715 VALLIRLP
+715 VAFIVRLP
-723 LVNPI
+723 MANSLSDRMGDQAPI
-728 LDGAPIRAESRGNAG
+728 LTAER

>member
-1 MRLKLN
+1 MKWGFN

-78 EALYAEPL
+78 EPLYAQPL

-93 GDAEDWGKASEQE
+93 GNAEDWGKAQDGN
-106 YLAFGSGDWQDS
+106 YLSFGSPAGTQDGDFD
-118 DFRLLLGERSDY
+118 LLLGERADY
-130 LYVHMHIKDE
+130 LYAHMRIQDDR
-140 QLVYRDPDFLRLDN
+140 LVYRDTEYLRLDN

-161 YIGAGGEDGR
+161 FIGAGGQDGR
-171 MSLVFGATNVLT
+171 MSLVFDESDMVT
-183 GFAMDEQWRY
+183 GFAMDNEWRY
-193 AATGDA
+193 AATGSA

-207 RPLTVAGVGAADGGP
+207 RRVAGANEIV
-222 SQEVALEFRIP
+222 LEFRIP

-252 PLQRQVVRST
+252 VLQRDVVRST
-262 QTLPKEANQNFN
+262 QTLPTKADQNFN

-314 KPTSEDESGLQFGMV
+314 QQTEEDDTTIRAGTV
-329 TRQLTVAGDFIGSL
+329 TRQLTRAGDFVRSVFL
-343 SQQLLNTAPDPG
+343 G
-355 TGQTEASVNQRERAV
+355 TGSDQDPAQAAISAPQESPADRAIRI
-370 EVSLAGDPIALR
+370 SLQGDPIALR
-382 NPVSTNEELIL
+382 NRVSSNEEIIL

-404 IGTVVVEQNIDDILR
+404 IGTVIVEQNIDDILR

-425 EQVLLLTLLSLL
+425 EQVLLLSLLSLF
-437 AIFLALIAFAGRLAW
+437 AIFLALITFAGRLAW
-452 RIRNLRQEASSAIDA
+452 RIRNLRRDASAAIDV
-467 RGRLRRGGLS
+467 RGRLRRGGLL
-477 NEMNAGDEIG
+477 NEINAGDEIG

-536 PGIDSSKYLESA
+536 PDIDSSKYLESA
-548 KRGVHRIGSIVQ
+548 KRGVNRIGSIVQ

-588 YVANCGASHDKV
+588 YVANCGGAHAKAR
-600 SFEYSGSNNPAI
+600 FEYHGSPAPARA
-612 VLVSDFRI
+612 LVSDFRI

-627 VDNAVDFH
+627 IDNAVDFH
-635 RSDTP
+635 RAGTP
-640 IRVHLECFGD
+640 IRVQLECFGD
-650 IVQIAVANRGPA
+650 LVQIVVANRGAA
-662 LPEAKLQ
+662 LSKNKLNT
-669 SIFDSMVSHRG
+669 IFDSMVSHRG

-700 HGGTAMAVNLEDRSG
+700 HGGTVTAVNLEDQSG
-715 VALLIRLP
+715 VAFVIRLP
-723 LVNPI
+723 LVVSFSKPSSMDSDRA
-728 LDGAPIRAESRGNAG
+728 LRAER

>member
-1 MRLKLN
+1 MKLKLN

-64 EDLFNDLPVTLEDF
+64 EDLFNDLPVNLEDF
-78 EALYAEPL
+78 EPLYAQPL
-86 ENTIRLD
+86 GNTIRLD
-93 GDAEDWGKASEQE
+93 GSAEDWGKDAEQE
-106 YLAFGSGDWQDS
+106 ALTFGSGSWQDS
-118 DFRLLLGERSDY
+118 DLQLLLGERSDF
-130 LYVHMHIKDE
+130 LYVHMRIKDDR
-140 QLVYRDPDFLRLDN
+140 LVYRNPEFLRLDN

-161 YIGAGGEDGR
+161 YIGAGGEEGR
-171 MSLVFGATNVLT
+171 MALVFEDSNVIT

-207 RPLTVAGVGAADGGP
+207 RRQPAAAEGSTTDALLRDLT
-222 SQEVALEFRIP
+222 LEFRIP

-238 SRQYFGL
+238 SRQFFGL

-314 KPTSEDESGLQFGMV
+314 KSSPADDDGLRFGAV
-329 TRQLTVAGDFIGSL
+329 TRQLTAAGDFVGSL
-343 SQQLLNTAPDPG
+343 LHPAAAE
-355 TGQTEASVNQRERAV
+355 EAQVRESNNQREKAV
-370 EVSLAGDPIALR
+370 RVSLAGDPIALR
-382 NPVSTNEELIL
+382 NPVSNNEELIL

-404 IGTVVVEQNIDDILR
+404 IGAVIVEQNIDDILR
-419 FQRTAL
+419 FQRSAL

-452 RIRNLRQEASSAIDA
+452 RIRNLRREASSAIDA
-467 RGRLRRGGLS
+467 RGRLRRGGLL
-477 NEMNAGDEIG
+477 NEMNSGDEIG

-530 NLAEEH
+530 NLADEH
-536 PGIDSSKYLESA
+536 PSIDSSKYLESA
-548 KRGVHRIGSIVQ
+548 KRGVNRIGAIVQ

-579 IDLNELLAS
+579 IDLNLLLSS
-588 YVANCGASHDKV
+588 YVANCDASHTGV
-600 SFEYSGSNNPAI
+600 SFQYSGTDAPAL
-612 VLVSDFRI
+612 VLVSDFRV

-627 VDNAVDFH
+627 IDNAVDFH

-640 IRVHLECFGD
+640 IRVHLECYGD
-650 IVQIAVANRGPA
+650 IAQIAVANRGPA
-662 LPEAKLQ
+662 LPAAKLQ

-700 HGGTAMAVNLEDRSG
+700 HGGTAMAMNLEDRSG
-715 VALLIRLP
+715 VVLLIRLP
-723 LVNPI
+723 LVTPM
-728 LDGAPIRAESRGNAG
+728 LGSAPITSEPRDSAA

>member
-1 MRLKLN
+1 MAFKLN

-64 EDLFNDLPVTLEDF
+64 EDLFNDLPVALEDF
-78 EALYAEPL
+78 EPLYAQPL

-93 GDAEDWGKASEQE
+93 GSADDWGQTDDRN
-106 YLAFGSGDWQDS
+106 YLQFGTSSGNQDA
-118 DFRLLLGERSDY
+118 DFTLMLGERSDY
-130 LYVHMHIKDE
+130 LYAHMRVQDNR
-140 QLVYRDPDFLRLDN
+140 LVYRDPDYLRLDN

-161 YIGAGGEDGR
+161 FIGADGRDGR
-171 MSLVFGATNVLT
+171 MSLVFDSSDVMT
-183 GFAMDEQWRY
+183 GFSMDEQWRY
-193 AATGDA
+193 AATGSA
-199 DNRVQGVL
+199 DNRIQGVL
-207 RPLTVAGVGAADGGP
+207 RRVEGVNA
-222 SQEVALEFRIP
+222 VALEFRIP

-245 TFVDVDD
+245 TYVDVDD
-252 PLQRQVVRST
+252 ELQRDILRVT
-262 QTLPKEANQNFN
+262 QTLPPEATQSFN

-289 LGYSGAKILV
+289 LGYSGAKIVV
-299 IDSLQRVRAEVGATR
+299 IDNQRRVRAEVGATR
-314 KPTSEDESGLQFGMV
+314 LAAVEDDSSTQMGSL
-329 TRQLTVAGDFIGSL
+329 TRQLTRVGDFIRRFFVSL
-343 SQQLLNTAPDPG
+343 SGEPVAPDDVG
-355 TGQTEASVNQRERAV
+355 GDAGEAEDESPSDRAIRL
-370 EVSLAGDPIALR
+370 SLQGDPIALR
-382 NPVSTNEELIL
+382 NPLVSGEEIIL
-393 AAHPIVSADQV
+393 AAHPIVSSDQV
-404 IGTVVVEQNIDDILR
+404 IGTVIVEQNIDDILR

-425 EQVLLLTLLSLL
+425 EQVLLLSLLSLF

-452 RIRNLRQEASSAIDA
+452 RIRNLRREASAAIDV
-467 RGRLRRGGLS
+467 RGRLRRGGLL

-501 QHNGFLENMP
+501 QHNSFLENMP

-530 NLAEEH
+530 NLADEH
-536 PGIDSSKYLESA
+536 PGIDDSKYLESA
-548 KRGVHRIGSIVQ
+548 KRGVNRIGSIVQ

-568 EEALEAEELEE
+568 EEALEAEELEN

-588 YVANCGASHDKV
+588 YVANCGSSHVGV
-600 SFEYSGSNNPAI
+600 SFQYKGSPAP
-612 VLVSDFRI
+612 VHALVSDFRI

-627 VDNAVDFH
+627 IDNAVDFH
-635 RSDTP
+635 RAGTP
-640 IRVHLECFGD
+640 IRVQLECYGD
-650 IVQIAVANRGPA
+650 LLQIVVANRGAA
-662 LPEAKLQ
+662 LSEERLHT
-669 SIFDSMVSHRG
+669 IFDSMVSHRG

-700 HGGTAMAVNLEDRSG
+700 HGGTVSAINLADASG
-715 VALLIRLP
+715 VAFVVRLP
-723 LVNPI
+723 IADSLSDRVGDQAPI
-728 LDGAPIRAESRGNAG
+728 LTAER

>member
-1 MRLKLN
+1 
-7 FRGPRLGTKLALMGL
+7 
-22 ALLVVPWFSYL
+22 
-33 QLVEMERLLI
+33 
-43 QGQSQAQLLTAEG
+43 
-56 ISTLFNGR
+56 
-64 EDLFNDLPVTLEDF
+64 
-78 EALYAEPL
+78 
-86 ENTIRLD
+86 
-93 GDAEDWGKASEQE
+93 
-106 YLAFGSGDWQDS
+106 
-118 DFRLLLGERSDY
+118 
-130 LYVHMHIKDE
+130 
-140 QLVYRDPDFLRLDN
+140 
-154 ADHIRLN
+154 
-161 YIGAGGEDGR
+161 
-171 MSLVFGATNVLT
+171 MSLVFDESDMVT
-183 GFAMDEQWRY
+183 GFAMDNEWRY
-193 AATGDA
+193 AATGSA

-207 RPLTVAGVGAADGGP
+207 RRVAGANEIV
-222 SQEVALEFRIP
+222 LEFRIP

-252 PLQRQVVRST
+252 VLQRDVVRST
-262 QTLPKEANQNFN
+262 QTLPTKADQNFN

-314 KPTSEDESGLQFGMV
+314 QQTEEDDTTIRAGTV
-329 TRQLTVAGDFIGSL
+329 TRQLTRAGDFVRSVFL
-343 SQQLLNTAPDPG
+343 G
-355 TGQTEASVNQRERAV
+355 TGSDQDPAQAAISAPQESPADRAIRI
-370 EVSLAGDPIALR
+370 SLQGDPIALR
-382 NPVSTNEELIL
+382 NRVSSNEEIIL

-404 IGTVVVEQNIDDILR
+404 IGTVIVEQNIDDILR

-425 EQVLLLTLLSLL
+425 EQVLLLSLLSLF
-437 AIFLALIAFAGRLAW
+437 AIFLALITFAGRLAW
-452 RIRNLRQEASSAIDA
+452 RIRNLRRDASAAIDV
-467 RGRLRRGGLS
+467 RGRLRRGGLL
-477 NEMNAGDEIG
+477 NEINAGDEIG

-536 PGIDSSKYLESA
+536 PDIDSSKYLESA
-548 KRGVHRIGSIVQ
+548 KRGVNRIGSIVQ

-588 YVANCGASHDKV
+588 YVANCGGAHAKAR
-600 SFEYSGSNNPAI
+600 FEYHGSPAPARA
-612 VLVSDFRI
+612 LVSDFRI

-627 VDNAVDFH
+627 IDNAVDFH
-635 RSDTP
+635 RAGTP
-640 IRVHLECFGD
+640 IRVQLECFGD
-650 IVQIAVANRGPA
+650 LVQIVVANRGAA
-662 LPEAKLQ
+662 LSKNKLNT
-669 SIFDSMVSHRG
+669 IFDSMVSHRG

-700 HGGTAMAVNLEDRSG
+700 HGGTVTAVNLEDQSG
-715 VALLIRLP
+715 VAFVIRLP
-723 LVNPI
+723 LVVSFSKPSSMDSDRA
-728 LDGAPIRAESRGNAG
+728 LRAER

>member
-1 MRLKLN
+1 MAFKLN

-64 EDLFNDLPVTLEDF
+64 EDLFNDLPVALEDF
-78 EALYAEPL
+78 EPLYAQPL

-93 GDAEDWGKASEQE
+93 GSADDWGQTDDRN
-106 YLAFGSGDWQDS
+106 YLQFGTSSGNQDA
-118 DFRLLLGERSDY
+118 DFTLMLGERSDY
-130 LYVHMHIKDE
+130 LYAHMRVQDNR
-140 QLVYRDPDFLRLDN
+140 LVYRDPDYLRLDN

-161 YIGAGGEDGR
+161 FIGADGRDGR
-171 MSLVFGATNVLT
+171 MSLVFDPSDVVT
-183 GFAMDEQWRY
+183 GFSMDEQWRY
-193 AATGDA
+193 AATGSA
-199 DNRVQGVL
+199 DNRIQGVL
-207 RPLTVAGVGAADGGP
+207 RRVEGMNAV
-222 SQEVALEFRIP
+222 VLEFRIP

-245 TFVDVDD
+245 TYVDVDD
-252 PLQRQVVRST
+252 ELQRDILRVT
-262 QTLPKEANQNFN
+262 QTLPPEATQSFN

-289 LGYSGAKILV
+289 LGYSGAKIVV
-299 IDSLQRVRAEVGATR
+299 IDNQRRVRAEVGATR
-314 KPTSEDESGLQFGMV
+314 LAAVEDDSSTQMGSL
-329 TRQLTVAGDFIGSL
+329 TRQLTRVGDFIRAFFVSL
-343 SQQLLNTAPDPG
+343 SGEPVAPDG
-355 TGQTEASVNQRERAV
+355 IGGDAGEAEDESPSDRAIRL
-370 EVSLAGDPIALR
+370 SLQGDPIALR
-382 NPVSTNEELIL
+382 NPLVSGEEIIL
-393 AAHPIVSADQV
+393 AAHPIVSSDQV
-404 IGTVVVEQNIDDILR
+404 IGTVIVEQNIDDILR

-425 EQVLLLTLLSLL
+425 EQVLLLSLLSLF

-452 RIRNLRQEASSAIDA
+452 RIRNLRREASAAIDV
-467 RGRLRRGGLS
+467 RGRLRRGGLL

-501 QHNGFLENMP
+501 QHNSFLENMP

-530 NLAEEH
+530 NLADEH
-536 PGIDSSKYLESA
+536 PGIDDSKYLESA
-548 KRGVHRIGSIVQ
+548 KRGVNRIGSIVQ

-568 EEALEAEELEE
+568 EEALEAEELEN

-588 YVANCGASHDKV
+588 YVANCGSSHVGV
-600 SFEYSGSNNPAI
+600 SFQYKGSPAP
-612 VLVSDFRI
+612 VHALVSDFRI

-627 VDNAVDFH
+627 IDNAVDFH
-635 RSDTP
+635 RVGTP
-640 IRVHLECFGD
+640 IRVQLECYGD
-650 IVQIAVANRGPA
+650 LLQIVVANRGAA
-662 LPEAKLQ
+662 LSEERLHT
-669 SIFDSMVSHRG
+669 IFDSMVSHRG

-700 HGGTAMAVNLEDRSG
+700 HGGTVSAINLADASG
-715 VALLIRLP
+715 VAFVVRLP
-723 LVNPI
+723 MANSLSDRMDDQAPI
-728 LDGAPIRAESRGNAG
+728 LTAER

>member
-1 MRLKLN
+1 MKWGFN
-7 FRGPRLGTKLALMGL
+7 FRGPRLGTKLALMDL

-78 EALYAEPL
+78 EPLYAQPL

-93 GDAEDWGKASEQE
+93 GNAEDWGKAQDGN
-106 YLAFGSGDWQDS
+106 YLSFGSPAGTQDGDFD
-118 DFRLLLGERSDY
+118 LLLGERADY
-130 LYVHMHIKDE
+130 LYAHMRIQDDR
-140 QLVYRDPDFLRLDN
+140 LVYRDTEYLRLDN

-161 YIGAGGEDGR
+161 FIGAGGQDGR
-171 MSLVFGATNVLT
+171 MSLVFDESDMVT
-183 GFAMDEQWRY
+183 GFAMDNEWRY
-193 AATGDA
+193 AATGSA

-207 RPLTVAGVGAADGGP
+207 RRVAGANEIV
-222 SQEVALEFRIP
+222 LEFRIP

-252 PLQRQVVRST
+252 VLQRDVVRST
-262 QTLPKEANQNFN
+262 QTLPTKADQNFN

-314 KPTSEDESGLQFGMV
+314 QQTEEDDTTIRAGTV
-329 TRQLTVAGDFIGSL
+329 TLQLTRAGDFVRSVFLGTSSDQDSAQAAISAPQESPADRAIRISL
-343 SQQLLNTAPDPG
+343 Q
-355 TGQTEASVNQRERAV
+355 
-370 EVSLAGDPIALR
+370 GDPIALR
-382 NPVSTNEELIL
+382 NRVSSNEEIIL

-404 IGTVVVEQNIDDILR
+404 IGTVIVEQNIDDILR
-419 FQRTAL
+419 FQRMAL
-425 EQVLLLTLLSLL
+425 EQVLLLSLLSLF
-437 AIFLALIAFAGRLAW
+437 AIFLALITFAGRLAW
-452 RIRNLRQEASSAIDA
+452 RIRNLRRDASAAIDV
-467 RGRLRRGGLS
+467 RGRLRRGGLL
-477 NEMNAGDEIG
+477 NEINAGDEIG

-495 MLEKLK
+495 VLEKLK

-536 PGIDSSKYLESA
+536 PDIDSSKYLESA
-548 KRGVHRIGSIVQ
+548 KRGVNRIGSIVQ

-588 YVANCGASHDKV
+588 YVANCGGAHAKAR
-600 SFEYSGSNNPAI
+600 FEYHGSPAPARA
-612 VLVSDFRI
+612 LVSDFRI

-627 VDNAVDFH
+627 IDNAVDFH
-635 RSDTP
+635 RAGTP
-640 IRVHLECFGD
+640 IRVQLECFGD
-650 IVQIAVANRGPA
+650 LAQIVVANRGAA
-662 LPEAKLQ
+662 LSKSKLNT
-669 SIFDSMVSHRG
+669 IFDSMVSHRG

-700 HGGTAMAVNLEDRSG
+700 HGGTVTAVNLEDQSG
-715 VALLIRLP
+715 VAFVIRLP
-723 LVNPI
+723 LVVSFSKPSGMDSVSDSD
-728 LDGAPIRAESRGNAG
+728 LALRAER

>member
-1 MRLKLN
+1 MAFKLN

-64 EDLFNDLPVTLEDF
+64 EDLFNDLPVALEDF
-78 EALYAEPL
+78 EPLYAQPL

-93 GDAEDWGKASEQE
+93 GSADDWGQTDDRN
-106 YLAFGSGDWQDS
+106 YLQFGTSSGNQDA
-118 DFRLLLGERSDY
+118 DFTLMLGERSDY
-130 LYVHMHIKDE
+130 LYAHMRVQDNR
-140 QLVYRDPDFLRLDN
+140 LVYRDPDYLRLDN

-161 YIGAGGEDGR
+161 FIGADGRDGR
-171 MSLVFGATNVLT
+171 MSLVFDPSDVVT
-183 GFAMDEQWRY
+183 GFSMDEQWRY
-193 AATGDA
+193 AATGSA
-199 DNRVQGVL
+199 DNRIQGVL
-207 RPLTVAGVGAADGGP
+207 RRVEGVNA
-222 SQEVALEFRIP
+222 VVLEFRIP

-245 TFVDVDD
+245 TYVDVDD
-252 PLQRQVVRST
+252 ELQRDILRVT
-262 QTLPKEANQNFN
+262 QTLPPEATQSFN

-289 LGYSGAKILV
+289 LGYSGAKIVV
-299 IDSLQRVRAEVGATR
+299 IDNQRRVRAEVGATR
-314 KPTSEDESGLQFGMV
+314 LAAVEDDSSTQMGSL
-329 TRQLTVAGDFIGSL
+329 TRQLTRVGDFIRTFFVSL
-343 SQQLLNTAPDPG
+343 SGEPVAPDG
-355 TGQTEASVNQRERAV
+355 IGGDAGEAEDESPSDRAIRL
-370 EVSLAGDPIALR
+370 SLQGDPIALR
-382 NPVSTNEELIL
+382 NPLVTGEEIIL
-393 AAHPIVSADQV
+393 AAHPIVSSDQV
-404 IGTVVVEQNIDDILR
+404 IGTVIVEQNIDDILR

-425 EQVLLLTLLSLL
+425 EQVLLLSLLSLF

-452 RIRNLRQEASSAIDA
+452 RIRNLRREASAAIDV
-467 RGRLRRGGLS
+467 RGRLRRGGLL

-501 QHNGFLENMP
+501 QHNSFLENMP

-530 NLAEEH
+530 NLADEH
-536 PGIDSSKYLESA
+536 PGIDDSKYLESA
-548 KRGVHRIGSIVQ
+548 KRGVNRIGSIVQ

-568 EEALEAEELEE
+568 EEALEAEELEN

-588 YVANCGASHDKV
+588 YVANCGSSHVGV
-600 SFEYSGSNNPAI
+600 SFQYKGSPAP
-612 VLVSDFRI
+612 VHALVSDFRI

-627 VDNAVDFH
+627 IDNAVDFH
-635 RSDTP
+635 RAGTP
-640 IRVHLECFGD
+640 IRVQLECYGD
-650 IVQIAVANRGPA
+650 LLQIVVANRGAA
-662 LPEAKLQ
+662 LSEERLHT
-669 SIFDSMVSHRG
+669 IFDSMVSHRG

-700 HGGTAMAVNLEDRSG
+700 HGGTVSAINLADASG
-715 VALLIRLP
+715 VAFVVRLP
-723 LVNPI
+723 IADSLSDRVGDQAPI
-728 LDGAPIRAESRGNAG
+728 LTAER

>member
-1 MRLKLN
+1 MKWGLS

-78 EALYAEPL
+78 EPLYAQPL

-93 GDAEDWGKASEQE
+93 GSAEDWGKAQDDAN
-106 YLAFGSGDWQDS
+106 YLSFGSPAGTQDA
-118 DFRLLLGERSDY
+118 DFDLLLGERADY
-130 LYVHMHIKDE
+130 LYAHMRIKDDL
-140 QLVYRDPDFLRLDN
+140 LVYRDTEYLRLDN

-161 YIGAGGEDGR
+161 FIGAGGQDGR
-171 MSLVFGATNVLT
+171 MSLVFDESDMVT
-183 GFAMDEQWRY
+183 GFVMDNEWRY
-193 AATGDA
+193 AATGSA

-207 RPLTVAGVGAADGGP
+207 RRVAGANEIV
-222 SQEVALEFRIP
+222 LEFRIP

-245 TFVDVDD
+245 TYMDVDD
-252 PLQRQVVRST
+252 VLQREVVRST
-262 QTLPKEANQNFN
+262 QTLPTKADQNFN

-299 IDSLQRVRAEVGATR
+299 IDDLQRVRAEVGATR
-314 KPTSEDESGLQFGMV
+314 QQTEEDASTIRAGTV
-329 TRQLTVAGDFIGSL
+329 TRQLTRAGDFIRSVFLGDDQDSTKEGS
-343 SQQLLNTAPDPG
+343 G
-355 TGQTEASVNQRERAV
+355 ERQESPADRAIRI
-370 EVSLAGDPIALR
+370 SLQGDPIALR
-382 NPVSTNEELIL
+382 NRVSGNEEIIL

-404 IGTVVVEQNIDDILR
+404 IGTVIVEQNIDDILR

-425 EQVLLLTLLSLL
+425 EQVLLLSLLSLF
-437 AIFLALIAFAGRLAW
+437 AIFLALITFAGRLAW
-452 RIRNLRQEASSAIDA
+452 RIRNLRRDASAAIDV
-467 RGRLRRGGLS
+467 RGRLRRGGLL
-477 NEMNAGDEIG
+477 NEINAGDEIG

-536 PGIDSSKYLESA
+536 PDIDSSKYLESA
-548 KRGVHRIGSIVQ
+548 KRGVNRIGSIVQ

-588 YVANCGASHDKV
+588 YVANCGGAHATAR
-600 SFEYSGSNNPAI
+600 FEYRGSPGPARA
-612 VLVSDFRI
+612 LVSDFRI

-627 VDNAVDFH
+627 IDNAVDFH
-635 RSDTP
+635 RAGTP
-640 IRVHLECFGD
+640 IRVQLECFGD
-650 IVQIAVANRGPA
+650 LAQIVVANRGAA
-662 LPEAKLQ
+662 LSKTKLS

-700 HGGTAMAVNLEDRSG
+700 HGGTVTAVNLEDQSG
-715 VALLIRLP
+715 VAFVIRLP
-723 LVNPI
+723 LVVPLSKSSSMNSTR
-728 LDGAPIRAESRGNAG
+728 DGALRAER

>member
-1 MRLKLN
+1 MAFKLN

-64 EDLFNDLPVTLEDF
+64 EDLFNDLPVALEDF
-78 EALYAEPL
+78 EPLYAQPL

-93 GDAEDWGKASEQE
+93 GSADDWGQTDDRN
-106 YLAFGSGDWQDS
+106 YLQFGTSSGNQDA
-118 DFRLLLGERSDY
+118 DFTLMLGERSDY
-130 LYVHMHIKDE
+130 LYAHMRVQDNR
-140 QLVYRDPDFLRLDN
+140 LVYRDPDYLRLDN

-161 YIGAGGEDGR
+161 FIGADGRDGR
-171 MSLVFGATNVLT
+171 MSLVFDPSDVVT
-183 GFAMDEQWRY
+183 GFSMDEQWRY
-193 AATGDA
+193 AATGSA
-199 DNRVQGVL
+199 DNRIQGVL
-207 RPLTVAGVGAADGGP
+207 RRVEGVNA
-222 SQEVALEFRIP
+222 VVLEFRIP

-245 TFVDVDD
+245 TYVDVDD
-252 PLQRQVVRST
+252 ELQRDILRVT
-262 QTLPKEANQNFN
+262 QTLPPEATQSFN

-289 LGYSGAKILV
+289 LGYSGAKIVV
-299 IDSLQRVRAEVGATR
+299 IDNQRRVRAEVGATR
-314 KPTSEDESGLQFGMV
+314 LAAVEDDSSTQMGSL
-329 TRQLTVAGDFIGSL
+329 TRQLTRVGDFIRRFFVSL
-343 SQQLLNTAPDPG
+343 SGEPVAPDG
-355 TGQTEASVNQRERAV
+355 VGGDAGEAEDESPSDRAIRL
-370 EVSLAGDPIALR
+370 SLQGDPIALR
-382 NPVSTNEELIL
+382 NPLVSGEEIIL
-393 AAHPIVSADQV
+393 AAHPIVSSDQV
-404 IGTVVVEQNIDDILR
+404 IGTVIVEQNIDDILR

-425 EQVLLLTLLSLL
+425 EQVLLLSLLSLF

-452 RIRNLRQEASSAIDA
+452 RIRNLRREASAAIDV
-467 RGRLRRGGLS
+467 RGRLRRGGLL

-501 QHNGFLENMP
+501 QHNSFLENMP

-530 NLAEEH
+530 NLADEH
-536 PGIDSSKYLESA
+536 PGIDDSKYLESA
-548 KRGVHRIGSIVQ
+548 KRGVNRIGSIVQ

-568 EEALEAEELEE
+568 EEALEAEELEN

-588 YVANCGASHDKV
+588 YVANCGSSHVGV
-600 SFEYSGSNNPAI
+600 SFQYKGSPAP
-612 VLVSDFRI
+612 VHALVSDFRI

-627 VDNAVDFH
+627 IDNAVDFH
-635 RSDTP
+635 RTGTP
-640 IRVHLECFGD
+640 IRVQLECYGD
-650 IVQIAVANRGPA
+650 LLQIVVANRGAA
-662 LPEAKLQ
+662 LSEERLHT
-669 SIFDSMVSHRG
+669 IFDSMVSHRG

-700 HGGTAMAVNLEDRSG
+700 HGGTVSAINLADASG
-715 VALLIRLP
+715 VAFVVRLP
-723 LVNPI
+723 IADSLSDRVGDQAPI
-728 LDGAPIRAESRGNAG
+728 LTAER

>member
-1 MRLKLN
+1 MAFKLN

-64 EDLFNDLPVTLEDF
+64 EDLFNDLPVALEDF
-78 EALYAEPL
+78 EPLYAQPL

-93 GDAEDWGKASEQE
+93 GSADDWGQTDDRN
-106 YLAFGSGDWQDS
+106 YLQFGTSSGNQDA
-118 DFRLLLGERSDY
+118 DFTLMLGERSDY
-130 LYVHMHIKDE
+130 LYAHMRVQDNR
-140 QLVYRDPDFLRLDN
+140 LVYRDPDYLRLDN

-161 YIGAGGEDGR
+161 FIGADGRDGR
-171 MSLVFGATNVLT
+171 MSLVFDPSDVVT
-183 GFAMDEQWRY
+183 GFSMDEQWRY
-193 AATGDA
+193 AATGSA
-199 DNRVQGVL
+199 DNRIQGVL
-207 RPLTVAGVGAADGGP
+207 RRVEGVNA
-222 SQEVALEFRIP
+222 VALEFRIP

-245 TFVDVDD
+245 TYVDVDD
-252 PLQRQVVRST
+252 ELQRDILRVT
-262 QTLPKEANQNFN
+262 QTLPPEATQSFN

-289 LGYSGAKILV
+289 LGYSGAKIVV
-299 IDSLQRVRAEVGATR
+299 IDNQRRVRAEVGATR
-314 KPTSEDESGLQFGMV
+314 LAAVEDDSSTQMGSL
-329 TRQLTVAGDFIGSL
+329 TRQLTRVGDFIRAFFVSL
-343 SQQLLNTAPDPG
+343 SGEPVAPDG
-355 TGQTEASVNQRERAV
+355 IGGDAGEAEDESPSDRAIRL
-370 EVSLAGDPIALR
+370 SLQGDPIALR
-382 NPVSTNEELIL
+382 NPLVSGEEIIL
-393 AAHPIVSADQV
+393 AAHPIVSSDQV
-404 IGTVVVEQNIDDILR
+404 IGTVIVEQNIDDILR

-425 EQVLLLTLLSLL
+425 EQVLLLSLLSLF

-452 RIRNLRQEASSAIDA
+452 RIRNLRREASAAIDV
-467 RGRLRRGGLS
+467 RGRLRRGGLL

-501 QHNGFLENMP
+501 QHNSFLENMP

-530 NLAEEH
+530 NLADEH
-536 PGIDSSKYLESA
+536 PGIDDSKYLESA
-548 KRGVHRIGSIVQ
+548 KRGVNRIGSIVQ

-568 EEALEAEELEE
+568 EEALEAEELEN

-588 YVANCGASHDKV
+588 YVANCGSSHVGV
-600 SFEYSGSNNPAI
+600 SFQYKGSPAP
-612 VLVSDFRI
+612 VHALVSDFRI

-627 VDNAVDFH
+627 IDNAVDFH
-635 RSDTP
+635 RTGTP
-640 IRVHLECFGD
+640 IRVQLECYGD
-650 IVQIAVANRGPA
+650 LLQIVVANRGAA
-662 LPEAKLQ
+662 LSEERLHT
-669 SIFDSMVSHRG
+669 IFDSMVSHRG

-700 HGGTAMAVNLEDRSG
+700 HGGTVSAINLADASG
-715 VALLIRLP
+715 VAFVVRLP
-723 LVNPI
+723 MANSLGDRMGDQAPI
-728 LDGAPIRAESRGNAG
+728 LTAER

>member
-1 MRLKLN
+1 MAFKLN

-64 EDLFNDLPVTLEDF
+64 EDLFNDLPVALEDF
-78 EALYAEPL
+78 EPLYAQPL

-93 GDAEDWGKASEQE
+93 GSADDWGQTDDRN
-106 YLAFGSGDWQDS
+106 YLQFGTSSGNQDA
-118 DFRLLLGERSDY
+118 DFTLMLGERSDY
-130 LYVHMHIKDE
+130 LYAHMRVQDNR
-140 QLVYRDPDFLRLDN
+140 LVYRDPDYLRLDN

-161 YIGAGGEDGR
+161 FIGADGRDGR
-171 MSLVFGATNVLT
+171 MSLVFDPSDVVT
-183 GFAMDEQWRY
+183 GFSMDEQWRY
-193 AATGDA
+193 AATGSA
-199 DNRVQGVL
+199 DNRIQGVL
-207 RPLTVAGVGAADGGP
+207 RRVEGVNA
-222 SQEVALEFRIP
+222 VVLEFRIP

-245 TFVDVDD
+245 TYVDVDD
-252 PLQRQVVRST
+252 ELQRDILRVT
-262 QTLPKEANQNFN
+262 QTLPPEATQSFN

-289 LGYSGAKILV
+289 LGYSGAKIVV
-299 IDSLQRVRAEVGATR
+299 IDNQRRVRAEVGATR
-314 KPTSEDESGLQFGMV
+314 LAAVEDDSSTQMGSL
-329 TRQLTVAGDFIGSL
+329 TRQLTRVGDFIRAFFVSL
-343 SQQLLNTAPDPG
+343 SGEPVAPDG
-355 TGQTEASVNQRERAV
+355 IGGDAGEAEDESPSDRAIRL
-370 EVSLAGDPIALR
+370 SLQGDPIALR
-382 NPVSTNEELIL
+382 NPLVSGEEIIL
-393 AAHPIVSADQV
+393 AAHPIVSSDQV
-404 IGTVVVEQNIDDILR
+404 IGTVIVEQNIDDILR

-425 EQVLLLTLLSLL
+425 EQVLLLSLLSLF

-452 RIRNLRQEASSAIDA
+452 RIRNLRREASAAIDV
-467 RGRLRRGGLS
+467 RGRLRRGGLL

-501 QHNGFLENMP
+501 QHNSFLENMP

-530 NLAEEH
+530 NLADEH
-536 PGIDSSKYLESA
+536 PGIDDSKYLESA
-548 KRGVHRIGSIVQ
+548 KRGVNRIGSIVQ

-568 EEALEAEELEE
+568 EEALEAEELEN

-588 YVANCGASHDKV
+588 YVANCGSSHVGV
-600 SFEYSGSNNPAI
+600 SFQYKGSPAP
-612 VLVSDFRI
+612 VHALVSDFRI

-627 VDNAVDFH
+627 IDNAVDFH
-635 RSDTP
+635 RVGTP
-640 IRVHLECFGD
+640 IRVQLECYGD
-650 IVQIAVANRGPA
+650 LLQIVVANRGAA
-662 LPEAKLQ
+662 LSEERLHT
-669 SIFDSMVSHRG
+669 IFDSMVSHRG

-700 HGGTAMAVNLEDRSG
+700 HGGTVSAINLADASG
-715 VALLIRLP
+715 VAFVVRLP
-723 LVNPI
+723 IADSLSDRVGDQAPI
-728 LDGAPIRAESRGNAG
+728 LTAER

>member
-1 MRLKLN
+1 MKWGFN

-78 EALYAEPL
+78 EPLYAQPL

-93 GDAEDWGKASEQE
+93 GNAEDWGKAQDGN
-106 YLAFGSGDWQDS
+106 YLSFGSPAGTQDA
-118 DFRLLLGERSDY
+118 DFDLLLGERADY
-130 LYVHMHIKDE
+130 LYAHMRIQDDR
-140 QLVYRDPDFLRLDN
+140 LVYRDTEYLRLDN

-161 YIGAGGEDGR
+161 FIGAGGQDGR
-171 MSLVFGATNVLT
+171 MSLVFDESDMVT
-183 GFAMDEQWRY
+183 GFAMDNEWRY
-193 AATGDA
+193 AATGSA

-207 RPLTVAGVGAADGGP
+207 RRVAGANEIV
-222 SQEVALEFRIP
+222 LEFRIP

-252 PLQRQVVRST
+252 VLQRDVVRST
-262 QTLPKEANQNFN
+262 QTLPTKADQNFN

-314 KPTSEDESGLQFGMV
+314 QQTEEDDTTIRAGTV
-329 TRQLTVAGDFIGSL
+329 TRQLTRAGDFVRSVFL
-343 SQQLLNTAPDPG
+343 G
-355 TGQTEASVNQRERAV
+355 TGSDQDPAQAAISAPQESPADRAIRI
-370 EVSLAGDPIALR
+370 SLQGDPIALR
-382 NPVSTNEELIL
+382 NRVSSNEEIIL

-404 IGTVVVEQNIDDILR
+404 IGEQNIDDILR

-425 EQVLLLTLLSLL
+425 EQVLLLSLLSLF
-437 AIFLALIAFAGRLAW
+437 AIFLALITFAGRLAW
-452 RIRNLRQEASSAIDA
+452 RIRNLRRDASAAIDV
-467 RGRLRRGGLS
+467 RGRLRRGGLL
-477 NEMNAGDEIG
+477 NEINAGDEIG

-536 PGIDSSKYLESA
+536 PDIDSSKYLESA
-548 KRGVHRIGSIVQ
+548 KRGVNRIGSIVQ

-588 YVANCGASHDKV
+588 YVANCGGAHAKAR
-600 SFEYSGSNNPAI
+600 FEYHGSPAPARA
-612 VLVSDFRI
+612 LVSDFRI

-627 VDNAVDFH
+627 IDNAVDFH
-635 RSDTP
+635 RAGTP
-640 IRVHLECFGD
+640 IRVQLECFGD
-650 IVQIAVANRGPA
+650 LVQIMVANRGAA
-662 LPEAKLQ
+662 LSKNKLNT
-669 SIFDSMVSHRG
+669 IFDSMVSHRG

-700 HGGTAMAVNLEDRSG
+700 HGGTVTAVNLEDQSG
-715 VALLIRLP
+715 VAFVIRLP
-723 LVNPI
+723 LVVSFSKPSSMDSDRA
-728 LDGAPIRAESRGNAG
+728 LRAER

>member
-1 MRLKLN
+1 MAFKLN

-64 EDLFNDLPVTLEDF
+64 EDLFNDLPVALEDF
-78 EALYAEPL
+78 EPLYAQPL

-93 GDAEDWGKASEQE
+93 GSADDWGQTDDRN
-106 YLAFGSGDWQDS
+106 YLQFGTSSGNQDA
-118 DFRLLLGERSDY
+118 DFTLMLGERSDY
-130 LYVHMHIKDE
+130 LYAHMRVQDNR
-140 QLVYRDPDFLRLDN
+140 LVYRDPDYLRLDN

-161 YIGAGGEDGR
+161 FIGADGRDGR
-171 MSLVFGATNVLT
+171 MSLVFDPSDVVT
-183 GFAMDEQWRY
+183 GFSMDEQWRY
-193 AATGDA
+193 AATGSA
-199 DNRVQGVL
+199 DNRIQGVL
-207 RPLTVAGVGAADGGP
+207 RRVEGMNAV
-222 SQEVALEFRIP
+222 VLEFRIP

-245 TFVDVDD
+245 TYVDVDD
-252 PLQRQVVRST
+252 ELQRDILRVT
-262 QTLPKEANQNFN
+262 QTLPPEATQSFN

-289 LGYSGAKILV
+289 LGYSGAKIVV
-299 IDSLQRVRAEVGATR
+299 IDNQRRVRAEVGATR
-314 KPTSEDESGLQFGMV
+314 LAAVEDDSSTQMGSL
-329 TRQLTVAGDFIGSL
+329 TRQLTRVGDFIRRFFVSL
-343 SQQLLNTAPDPG
+343 SGEPVAPDG
-355 TGQTEASVNQRERAV
+355 VGGDAGEAEDESPSDRAIRL
-370 EVSLAGDPIALR
+370 SLQGDPIALR
-382 NPVSTNEELIL
+382 NPLVSGEEIIL
-393 AAHPIVSADQV
+393 AAHPIVSSDQV
-404 IGTVVVEQNIDDILR
+404 IGTVIVEQSIDDILR

-425 EQVLLLTLLSLL
+425 EQVLLLSLLSLF

-452 RIRNLRQEASSAIDA
+452 RIRNLRREASAAIDV
-467 RGRLRRGGLS
+467 RGRLRRGGLL

-501 QHNGFLENMP
+501 QHNSFLENMP

-530 NLAEEH
+530 NLADEH
-536 PGIDSSKYLESA
+536 PGIDDSKYLESA
-548 KRGVHRIGSIVQ
+548 KRGVNRIGSIVQ

-568 EEALEAEELEE
+568 EEALEAEELEN

-588 YVANCGASHDKV
+588 YVANCGSSHVGV
-600 SFEYSGSNNPAI
+600 SFQYKGSPAP
-612 VLVSDFRI
+612 VHALVSDFRI

-627 VDNAVDFH
+627 IDNAVDFH
-635 RSDTP
+635 RVGTP
-640 IRVHLECFGD
+640 IRVQLECYGD
-650 IVQIAVANRGPA
+650 LLQIVVANRGAA
-662 LPEAKLQ
+662 LSEERLHT
-669 SIFDSMVSHRG
+669 IFDSMVSHRG

-700 HGGTAMAVNLEDRSG
+700 HGGTVSAINLADASG
-715 VALLIRLP
+715 VAFVVRLP
-723 LVNPI
+723 MANSLSDRMDDQAPI
-728 LDGAPIRAESRGNAG
+728 LTAER

>member
-1 MRLKLN
+1 MAFKLN

-64 EDLFNDLPVTLEDF
+64 EDLFNDLPVALEDF
-78 EALYAEPL
+78 EPLYAQPL

-93 GDAEDWGKASEQE
+93 GSADDWGQTDDRN
-106 YLAFGSGDWQDS
+106 YLQFGTSSGNQDA
-118 DFRLLLGERSDY
+118 DFTLMLGERSDY
-130 LYVHMHIKDE
+130 LYAHMRVQDNR
-140 QLVYRDPDFLRLDN
+140 LVYRDPDYLRLDN

-161 YIGAGGEDGR
+161 FIGADGRDGR
-171 MSLVFGATNVLT
+171 MSLVFDPSDVVT
-183 GFAMDEQWRY
+183 GFSMDEQWRY
-193 AATGDA
+193 AATGSA
-199 DNRVQGVL
+199 DNRIQGVL
-207 RPLTVAGVGAADGGP
+207 RRVEGVNA
-222 SQEVALEFRIP
+222 VVLEFRIP

-245 TFVDVDD
+245 TYVDVDD
-252 PLQRQVVRST
+252 ELQRDILRVT
-262 QTLPKEANQNFN
+262 QTLPPEATQSFN

-289 LGYSGAKILV
+289 LGYSGAKIVV
-299 IDSLQRVRAEVGATR
+299 IDNQRRVRAEVGATR
-314 KPTSEDESGLQFGMV
+314 LAAVEDDSSTQMGSL
-329 TRQLTVAGDFIGSL
+329 TRQLTRVGDFIRAFFVSL
-343 SQQLLNTAPDPG
+343 SGEPVAPDG
-355 TGQTEASVNQRERAV
+355 IGGDAGEAEDESPSDRAIRL
-370 EVSLAGDPIALR
+370 SLQGDPIALR
-382 NPVSTNEELIL
+382 NPLVSGEEIIL
-393 AAHPIVSADQV
+393 AAHPIVSSDQV
-404 IGTVVVEQNIDDILR
+404 IGTVIVEQNIDDILR

-425 EQVLLLTLLSLL
+425 EQVLLLSLLSLF

-452 RIRNLRQEASSAIDA
+452 RIRNLRREASAAIDV
-467 RGRLRRGGLS
+467 RGRLRRGGLL

-487 DLARSVSN
+487 GLARSVSN

-501 QHNGFLENMP
+501 QHNSFLENMP

-530 NLAEEH
+530 NLADEH
-536 PGIDSSKYLESA
+536 PGIDDSKYLESA
-548 KRGVHRIGSIVQ
+548 KRGVNRIGSIVQ

-568 EEALEAEELEE
+568 EEALEAEELEN

-588 YVANCGASHDKV
+588 YVANCGSSHVGV
-600 SFEYSGSNNPAI
+600 SFQYKGSPAP
-612 VLVSDFRI
+612 VHALVSDFRI

-627 VDNAVDFH
+627 IDNAVDFH
-635 RSDTP
+635 RAGTP
-640 IRVHLECFGD
+640 IRVQLECYGD
-650 IVQIAVANRGPA
+650 LLQIVVANRGAA
-662 LPEAKLQ
+662 LSEERLHT
-669 SIFDSMVSHRG
+669 IFDSMVSHRG

-700 HGGTAMAVNLEDRSG
+700 HGGTVSAINLADASG
-715 VALLIRLP
+715 VAFVVRLP
-723 LVNPI
+723 IADSLSDRVGDQAPI
-728 LDGAPIRAESRGNAG
+728 LTAER

>member
-1 MRLKLN
+1 MKLKLN
-7 FRGPRLGTKLALMGL
+7 LRGPRLGTKLALMGL

-64 EDLFNDLPVTLEDF
+64 EDLFNDLPVNLEDF
-78 EALYAEPL
+78 EPLYAQPL
-86 ENTIRLD
+86 GNTIRLD
-93 GDAEDWGKASEQE
+93 GSAEDWGKDAEQE
-106 YLAFGSGDWQDS
+106 ALTFGSGSWQDS
-118 DFRLLLGERSDY
+118 DLQLLLGERSDF
-130 LYVHMHIKDE
+130 LYVHMRIKDDR
-140 QLVYRDPDFLRLDN
+140 LVYRNPEFLRLDN

-161 YIGAGGEDGR
+161 YIGAGGEEGR
-171 MSLVFGATNVLT
+171 MALVFEDSNVIT

-207 RPLTVAGVGAADGGP
+207 RRQPAAAEGSTTDALPRDLT
-222 SQEVALEFRIP
+222 LEFRIP

-238 SRQYFGL
+238 SRQFFGL

-314 KPTSEDESGLQFGMV
+314 KSSPADDDDLRFGAV
-329 TRQLTVAGDFIGSL
+329 TRQLTAAGDFIGSL
-343 SQQLLNTAPDPG
+343 LHTAAAQESQ
-355 TGQTEASVNQRERAV
+355 ASEPNNQREKAV
-370 EVSLAGDPIALR
+370 RVSLAGDPIALR
-382 NPVSTNEELIL
+382 NPVSNNEELIL

-404 IGTVVVEQNIDDILR
+404 IGAVIVEQNIDDILR
-419 FQRTAL
+419 FQRSAL

-452 RIRNLRQEASSAIDA
+452 RIRNLRREASSAIDA
-467 RGRLRRGGLS
+467 RGRLRRGGLL
-477 NEMNAGDEIG
+477 NEMNSGDEIG

-530 NLAEEH
+530 NLADEH
-536 PGIDSSKYLESA
+536 PSIDSSKYLESA
-548 KRGVHRIGSIVQ
+548 KRGVNRIGAIVQ

-579 IDLNELLAS
+579 IDLNLLLSS
-588 YVANCGASHDKV
+588 YVANCDASHTGV
-600 SFEYSGSNNPAI
+600 SFQYSGTDAPAL
-612 VLVSDFRI
+612 VLVSDFRV

-640 IRVHLECFGD
+640 IRVHLECYGD
-650 IVQIAVANRGPA
+650 IAQIAVANRGPA

-700 HGGTAMAVNLEDRSG
+700 HGGTAMAMNLEDRSG
-715 VALLIRLP
+715 VVLLIRLP
-723 LVNPI
+723 LVTPM
-728 LDGAPIRAESRGNAG
+728 LGSAPITSEPRDSAA